1 MFGQLFSAVGSA
13 IGGSFGGG
21 ILSTIG
27 RYAGKLLG
35 DYIDDIDY
43 EPPPPPEP
51 KEYFSL
57 KNVKESF
64 NLSLASYGTPIPLIF
79 GTVRLEGKI
88 IWSSQIREERNTYSE
103 KKYFKDNVTVRAVNN
118 ITECEYYLSFAVAI
132 CEGEIA
138 EIARVWAN
146 GELIN
151 LGDYNFR
158 LYYGSEEQ
166 LPDPAIAASAPTNQA
181 HSYKGLC
188 YIVFENLPLAD
199 FEDCVPCFSFEV
211 TRKANIKLTP
221 SVEDVVRS
229 MIMIPGSGEYVY
241 DTIIQH
247 KLIKDWNGKV
257 MYEQSI
263 NSHNYR
269 KLANSVYSLNQL
281 LLTCE
286 NVKWVAPV
294 ACWFGDSADA
304 GVCTID
310 QQLSLTIQLSVILKN
325 GKLENIDEI
334 PQS

>member
-1 MFGQLFSAVGSA
+1 
-13 IGGSFGGG
+13 
-21 ILSTIG
+21 
-27 RYAGKLLG
+27 
-35 DYIDDIDY
+35 
-43 EPPPPPEP
+43 
-51 KEYFSL
+51 
-57 KNVKESF
+57 
-64 NLSLASYGTPIPLIF
+64 
-79 GTVRLEGKI
+79 
-88 IWSSQIREERNTYSE
+88 
-103 KKYFKDNVTVRAVNN
+103 
-118 ITECEYYLSFAVAI
+118 
-132 CEGEIA
+132 
-138 EIARVWAN
+138 
-146 GELIN
+146 
-151 LGDYNFR
+151 
-158 LYYGSEEQ
+158 
-166 LPDPAIAASAPTNQA
+166 
-181 HSYKGLC
+181 
-188 YIVFENLPLAD
+188 
-199 FEDCVPCFSFEV
+199 
-211 TRKANIKLTP
+211 
-221 SVEDVVRS
+221 